1 MKLQNRLS
9 VRTGDET
16 SQLRHIYGKIKVNL
30 QGLKAL
36 MVESEQHVSS
46 LVPIIMAKVPS
57 DVCLQIA
64 LITTNDIWK
73 VEQLLKII

>member
-9 VRTGDET
+9 VRTEDET
-16 SQLRHIYGKIKVNL
+16 SQLRHIYGKIQVNL

-36 MVESEQHVSS
+36 MVESEQYVSS